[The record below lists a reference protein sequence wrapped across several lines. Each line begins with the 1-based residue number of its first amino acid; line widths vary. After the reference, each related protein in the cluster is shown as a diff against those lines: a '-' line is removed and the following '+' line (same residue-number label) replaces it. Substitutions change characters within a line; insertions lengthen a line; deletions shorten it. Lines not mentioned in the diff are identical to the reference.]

1 MKVYED
7 YTIKGPWQEGDP
19 DRVLETIYREMNRQ
33 NISTA
38 VVTAMGKDRLQL
50 QRYSD
55 PYDYNNSLRQ
65 FHKTE
70 KIIAEKLTEAGY
82 SFSNG
87 EEEEE

>member
-7 YTIKGPWQEGDP
+7 YTIKGPWKEGDP
-19 DRVLETIYREMNRQ
+19 DWILEEIYREMNRQ
-33 NISTA
+33 KITTA

-55 PYDYNNSLRQ
+55 IYDYSNSIRQ

-82 SFSNG
+82 VFSNG

>member
-50 QRYSD
+50 QRIL
-55 PYDYNNSLRQ
+55 PPGGREIQ
-65 FHKTE
+65 
-70 KIIAEKLTEAGY
+70 AGY

>member
-50 QRYSD
+50 
-55 PYDYNNSLRQ
+55 
-65 FHKTE
+65 
-70 KIIAEKLTEAGY
+70 
-82 SFSNG
+82 
-87 EEEEE
+87 